1 MLRQTKLCVEVTD
14 VYTFALYEWYREL
27 REALHRLEQFRRGAD
42 EYDLFMLKNQV
53 QIAIDKIL
61 ETDPDSGLYANNEGE
76 SA

>member
-42 EYDLFMLKNQV
+42 ENALYDLKSQV
-53 QIAIDKIL
+53 EITIEKIL